1 MAAGGWG
8 GGAGAGGWGVCV
20 VGWGVRRSSCCS
32 VGVGFRAG
40 KVSSIDTQGW
50 WLRGRVPV
58 LIPLAVHLKT
68 VKVGNFKF
76 CV

>member
-8 GGAGAGGWGVCV
+8 GGAGGWGVCV

-40 KVSSIDTQGW
+40 KVSSIDTRVVVARQGARADTTGCT
-50 WLRGRVPV
+50 LE
-58 LIPLAVHLKT
+58 
-68 VKVGNFKF
+68 NS
-76 CV
+76 